1 MGDLSK
7 SKTAYGHGYGDVQR
21 QQWDERS
28 GLLRRSRSVAV
39 TSKERCDGKRFED
52 VDLLCP
58 KSMAV
63 ANTING
69 GGMIGMTTNVM
80 PLVTTFRRR
89 IDRRIAQWQK
99 KPEVEQGIPTGPE
112 DEIPGVVWAVYALAF
127 FVMMTMTTV
136 SPTLL
141 LYTNYRGWTTE
152 TNLTFFASLS
162 LANVVVPVIGNIV
175 VGNWLAATSVRT
187 AMMGM
192 LSITILGLLL
202 MITAESKYLFLAGYT
217 LLSLNTS
224 NRIAR
229 LTFLSEIVPAKQK
242 TFVMA
247 NHALATPLGAML
259 GPICWLALVN
269 YQGEAGP
276 WTFIPGV
283 MSFRLNR
290 FTLVFLLTLLVSLGM
305 MVLVWIYFPGA
316 NSRDPEKSGT
326 GRSAPIVGPVQLSYN
341 GAEETVDSGQF
352 RYRVFR
358 YFCMVMFLINFSA
371 GFFQVAFQPILVDYF
386 KVTESSM
393 GLIFETIS
401 VLAIVPPLLVALL
414 SRFLEDRQLM
424 LVGICAKML
433 GMLLYC
439 FPFGKMHVW
448 QPVVGNILIIKA
460 SIFFFTSALSLFT
473 KILGPLSGGAWIGI
487 LSSVAAVGPAVAQLL
502 ALRLVLTIYG
512 TYWYFLFCVPAVL
525 GFFLVAYPWFYKYL
539 DPNREFI
546 QQLHTAVVH
555 P

>member
-7 SKTAYGHGYGDVQR
+7 SKTAYGHGYGNAQH
-21 QQWDERS
+21 QPWDERT
-28 GLLRRSRSVAV
+28 GLLQRSRSVAV
-39 TSKERCDGKRFED
+39 TSKERCDAQRFED

-69 GGMIGMTTNVM
+69 GGMIGMTPNVM
-80 PLVTTFRRR
+80 PLVTTLRQR

-99 KPEVEQGIPTGPE
+99 KPEAEQEIPTGPE
-112 DEIPGVVWAVYALAF
+112 DEVPGVVWAVYALAF
-127 FVMMTMTTV
+127 FVMMTMTTI
-136 SPTLL
+136 SPILL

-162 LANVVVPVIGNIV
+162 LANVVVPVIGNIA
-175 VGNWLAATSVRT
+175 VGNWLAASSVRT

-192 LSITILGLLL
+192 LAITALGLLL
-202 MITAESKYLFLAGYT
+202 MITAESSHVFLAGYT

-224 NRIAR
+224 NRIVR

-259 GPICWLALVN
+259 GPISWLALVK
-269 YQGEAGP
+269 YQAEAGP
-276 WTFIPGV
+276 WTFIPGF
-283 MSFRLNR
+283 MGFRLNR
-290 FTLVFLLTLLVSLGM
+290 FTLAFSWTVLVTLGM

-316 NSRDPEKSGT
+316 NSQDREKSG
-326 GRSAPIVGPVQLSYN
+326 GARAAPIVGPVHLSHN
-341 GAEETVDSGQF
+341 DTEETVDSGQF

-358 YFCMVMFLINFSA
+358 YFCVVMFLINFSA

-386 KVTESSM
+386 KVTESSV

-401 VLAIVPPLLVALL
+401 IFAIIPPLLVALL

-433 GMLLYC
+433 GMFLYC
-439 FPFGKMHVW
+439 FPFGKMHIW

-460 SIFFFTSALSLFT
+460 SIFFFTSAMSLFT
-473 KILGPLSGGAWIGI
+473 KILGPLSGGPMIGI
-487 LSSVAAVGPAVAQLL
+487 LSSVAAVGPAIAQLL

-512 TYWYFLFCVPAVL
+512 TYWYLLFSVPAVL
-525 GFFLVAYPWFYKYL
+525 GFFLVAHPWFYATL
-539 DPNREFI
+539 DPDREFI
-546 QQLHTAVVH
+546 KQLHTAVAQ